1 MNRESTAFAIKVIT
15 QTQTILSLN
24 AHVARISDFELASI
38 NGQQILF
45 SASEDGWL
53 KAWPIDEF

>member
-1 MNRESTAFAIKVIT
+1 MNSESTAFAIKVIT

-24 AHVARISDFELASI
+24 AHVSRISDFELASI
-38 NGQQILF
+38 NKQQILF

-53 KAWPIDEF
+53 KAWRIDEF